1 MARDGKAKEKKD
13 RLEMT
18 QKIHAWLTEEKKD
31 VRFGQWSTKEVRLLA
46 RPSRSTALG
55 WPGLE
60 RQSQHRG
67 RQPPVHPTDLE
78 WDCPRLALSL
88 AQRAGPQ
95 VELLNEYNLLTG
107 KPGIYL
113 VNMSETDF
121 LRCVCQKLRNCHPP
135 AKAPELPAATG
146 HVRPV
151 APAALLSSGASDARG
166 CAPGGLSSMDGQ
178 SQLRVTMHAGIGI
191 RAHAAQRTR
200 ETACIAPAP
209 PFFLTFPL
217 GLVRLAGRRTSGSRS
232 SRPGSMSRGQASG

>member
-1 MARDGKAKEKKD
+1 VARDGKAKEKKD

-55 WPGLE
+55 WPGLG

-121 LRCVCQKLRNCHPP
+121 LRCVCQKLRNCQ
-135 AKAPELPAATG
+135 
-146 HVRPV
+146 RPR
-151 APAALLSSGASDARG
+151 AMP
-166 CAPGGLSSMDGQ
+166 GLS
-178 SQLRVTMHAGIGI
+178 RP
-191 RAHAAQRTR
+191 RP
-200 ETACIAPAP
+200 CYP
-209 PFFLTFPL
+209 
-217 GLVRLAGRRTSGSRS
+217 AGRAKPAVVRQGVRQGGYAQWTVNRS
-232 SRPGSMSRGQASG
+232 CV